1 MSSDFLE
8 NTLKEEDT
16 IHLSSINISNYL
28 EILNLCRLYIYGGH
42 DIREGSLANLWM
54 LDLGKLIDLEKP
66 EEDQRKE
73 CMWHKIDTSGKGPGA
88 VSHHSSVVYGDK
100 MYLFGGS
107 KENGEEN
114 PHLFSLD
121 LKSYKWELQHTV
133 KFGLV

>member
-28 EILNLCRLYIYGGH
+28 EILNLYRLYIYGGH

-66 EEDQRKE
+66 EED
-73 CMWHKIDTSGKGPGA
+73 
-88 VSHHSSVVYGDK
+88 
-100 MYLFGGS
+100 
-107 KENGEEN
+107 
-114 PHLFSLD
+114 
-121 LKSYKWELQHTV
+121 
-133 KFGLV
+133 